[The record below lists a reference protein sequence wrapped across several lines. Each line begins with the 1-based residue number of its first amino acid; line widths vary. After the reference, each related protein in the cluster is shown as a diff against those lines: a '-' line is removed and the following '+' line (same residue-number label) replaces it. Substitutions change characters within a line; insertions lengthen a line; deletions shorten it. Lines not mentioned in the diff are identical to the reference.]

1 MTLHPL
7 IGHRSA
13 QEMVLRSVAENRLPQ
28 MILLTGDQ
36 GIGKQRFGLWMA
48 QVILCEG
55 GTEKPCGRCQGC
67 RMVLELAHPDLHWF
81 MPVPR
86 PKGGEAD
93 KQVEELE
100 ETFTEVLEERRKEPL
115 YAPAD
120 GMAGH
125 FVATARLLQRRAA
138 LTPAMARK
146 KVFLLAE
153 ADRLVPQESSPEAA
167 NALLKLLEEP
177 PADTQ
182 LILTVVDPNRLL
194 PTIRSRLV
202 PLRLGRLTDKEV
214 QDFLTGPAGMAADEA
229 MHRAADARGSIG
241 RALAAGD
248 ELAKAEKAA
257 DELLRAVA
265 SGTQGRAERAMRQ
278 PVWAARGDFTAMLDA
293 LSGNLSDAARHATGQ
308 RPRRPVP
315 EPLRKPRSVE
325 ALMEAQAR
333 VMTAREQAQGNV
345 NPQLLLAVL
354 LDDLA
359 EVL

>member
-7 IGHRSA
+7 IGHRSE
-13 QEMVLRSVAENRLPQ
+13 QETVLRAIEENRLPQ
-28 MILLTGDQ
+28 MILLTGEQ
-36 GIGKQRFGLWMA
+36 GIGKQRFGLWLA
-48 QVILCEG
+48 QALLCEQ
-55 GTEKPCGRCQGC
+55 KQRPCGTCQSC
-67 RMVLELAHPDLHWF
+67 RMVLELSHPDLHWF

-86 PKGGEAD
+86 PKAGESD
-93 KQVEELE
+93 KQVEDLE
-100 ETFTEVLEERRKEPL
+100 ETFNEVLVERRKDPL
-115 YAPAD
+115 YTPAD
-120 GMAGH
+120 GLAGH

-138 LTPAMARK
+138 ITPAMGRK

-182 LILTVVDPNRLL
+182 LLLTVVDPNRLL
-194 PTIRSRLV
+194 PTIRSRMV

-214 QDFLTGPAGMAADEA
+214 EGFLQEKAGKSPDEA
-229 MHRAADARGSIG
+229 LRRAVDARGSIG
-241 RALAAGD
+241 RALALGD
-248 ELAKAEKAA
+248 ETAKAEKAA
-257 DELLRAVA
+257 EEVLRAVA
-265 SGTQGRAERAMRQ
+265 TGAQGRAERAMRQ
-278 PVWAARGDFTAMLDA
+278 GVWAARGDFTAMLDA
-293 LSGNLSDAARHATGQ
+293 LAGHLSDAARQASGI

-315 EPLRKPRSVE
+315 EPLSKPRSVE

-333 VMTAREQAQGNV
+333 VVTARETAQGNV

>member
-1 MTLHPL
+1 M
-7 IGHRSA
+7 I
-13 QEMVLRSVAENRLPQ
+13 LRAVQENRLPQ

-36 GIGKQRFGLWMA
+36 GVGKQRFGLWVA
-48 QVILCEG
+48 QAILCEAPDR
-55 GTEKPCGRCQGC
+55 PCGKCHSC
-67 RMVLELAHPDLHWF
+67 RLVQELSHPDLHWF

-86 PKGGEAD
+86 PKAGEAD
-93 KQVEELE
+93 KQVEELG
-100 ETFTEVLEERRKEPL
+100 ETIAEVLVERRKDPL
-115 YAPAD
+115 YSPAD
-120 GMAGH
+120 GLDGH

-146 KVFLLAE
+146 KVFLVAE

-177 PADTQ
+177 PADTV
-182 LILTVVDPNRLL
+182 LLLTVIDPNRLL
-194 PTIRSRLV
+194 PTIRSRMV

-214 QDFLTGPAGMAADEA
+214 EGFLTAQAGKPADEA
-229 MHRAADARGSIG
+229 RRRAAEARGSIG
-241 RALAAGD
+241 RALSLG
-248 ELAKAEKAA
+248 EEMAKAEKAA
-257 DELLRAVA
+257 AELLQAV
-265 SGTQGRAERAMRQ
+265 STGPQGRAERAMRQ

-293 LSGNLSDAARHATGQ
+293 LAGNLSDAARQVSGGT
-308 RPRRPVP
+308 PRRPVP
-315 EPLRKPRSVE
+315 EPLLKPRPVE

-333 VMTAREQAQGNV
+333 VATARETAQGNV